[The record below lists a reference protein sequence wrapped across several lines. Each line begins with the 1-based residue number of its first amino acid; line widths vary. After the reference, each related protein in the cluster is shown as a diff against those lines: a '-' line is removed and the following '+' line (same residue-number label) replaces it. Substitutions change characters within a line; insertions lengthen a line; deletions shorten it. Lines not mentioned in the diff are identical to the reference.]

1 MPRLTHYVII
11 PNELGEANQFPL
23 KSWVIENQNQFP
35 HLFGENDT
43 THQMRN
49 SLIGLGWVPEIGINN
64 YFLIKPD
71 NNGNIGY
78 ADNYIHEI
86 DVEIDE
92 NDDEME
98 DAQELSF
105 GLERDMQRALRLNIQ
120 IIEAGL
126 TIIDNGRERH
136 TEAGFIDI
144 TARDVN
150 GNIVIIEL
158 KAPIAKPEV
167 IAQTLSYMESIQA
180 IENTNVRGIIIANDF
195 VDRVKLAA
203 RQIPNLK
210 LLKYSFQFNFNEV
223 L

>member
-1 MPRLTHYVII
+1 MARTYYVII
-11 PNELGEANQFPL
+11 PNELGEPNQYPL
-23 KSWVIENQNQFP
+23 KEWIRNNENEFA
-35 HLFGENDT
+35 HTFRETDT
-43 THQMRN
+43 THQIRN
-49 SLIGLGWVPEIGINN
+49 TLIRLGWIPEIGINN

-78 ADNYIHEI
+78 ADDYVHEI
-86 DVEIDE
+86 DVEVDE

-98 DAQELSF
+98 NAQELSF

-120 IIEAGL
+120 LIEAGL
-126 TIIDNGRERH
+126 TIIDAGRERH

-167 IAQTLSYMESIQA
+167 IAQTLSYMESIRA

-210 LLKYSFQFNFNEV
+210 LVKYSFQFNFNEV